1 MRISDWSSDVC
12 SSDLDANPTNIEVAN
27 CRDKTPGSSPS
38 VRVKGNAKVLDRQ
51 NNFVAAFTS
60 ETFSVRKRYPS
71 NEQNPF
77 GKSIT
82 GANTPLLT
90 ITDLVGNNTNYS
102 ALLMVTARSIKWP
115 ENIRKSASYVLH
127 VWKGATGS

>member
-90 ITDLVGNNTNYS
+90 ITDLVGKIGR
-102 ALLMVTARSIKWP
+102 A
-115 ENIRKSASYVLH
+115 H
-127 VWKGATGS
+127 V

>member
-1 MRISDWSSDVC
+1 MAQASAAIAVGSIAP
-12 SSDLDANPTNIEVAN
+12 DLYGVLLDGCFAINNNTASTSTEANFLRVEGAAADANPTNIEVAN

-77 GKSIT
+77 GKRSEERR
-82 GANTPLLT
+82 
-90 ITDLVGNNTNYS
+90 VGKGC
-102 ALLMVTARSIKWP
+102 V
-115 ENIRKSASYVLH
+115 RKCRP
-127 VWKGATGS
+127 